1 MISVRRLA
9 REWALKILY
18 QNDVNQSVLKETLD
32 GTLDRLRKEFVKRG
46 SKAGSGSL
54 LEEEI
59 LEAFSAKAA
68 ETLPSLTPE
77 TESALNDLIK
87 HFFQDA
93 ISWKSVVMNSEVK
106 RNTFK
111 SLMEIPKTI
120 TPDSPS
126 HFFPKLPYA
135 TMNPAKLSAENA
147 IKIRKI
153 ADWLQSEL
161 PYLVLNAY
169 LKELNNVRPQDTLL
183 IEANSFINEGWSHF
197 GNELSER
204 WMKAGQTVQKQ
215 TADWLKVAGFAYS
228 LATGASRE
236 QEAID
241 KALAELAEGWSL
253 ERQAAV
259 DRNILRLAA
268 YEMLYEEKT
277 PASVAINEAVELA
290 KKYSAADSGRFVNGI
305 LGALALKL
313 SGKAVVAEEDAA
325 ENIELEFDS
334 EEAGTLV
341 ADE

>member
-1 MISVRRLA
+1 MRRLA

-18 QNDVNQSVLKETLD
+18 QNDVNQSELKETLD

-59 LEAFSAKAA
+59 LEAFTAKAA
-68 ETLPSLTPE
+68 EALPSLTPE
-77 TESALNDLIK
+77 TESALNDLLK

-93 ISWKSVVMNSEVK
+93 SIWKEVVINSEVK
-106 RNTFK
+106 RNAFK
-111 SLMEIPKTI
+111 SLSDIPKTVR
-120 TPDSPS
+120 PNSPS
-126 HFFPKLPYA
+126 HFFTTLPYSI
-135 TMNPAKLSAENA
+135 MNPAKLSTENA

-153 ADWLQSEL
+153 SEWFQSEL

-169 LKELNNVRPQDTLL
+169 SKELNNVRPQDTLL
-183 IEANSFINEGWSHF
+183 VEANSFINEGWSHF
-197 GNELSER
+197 GSDMTER
-204 WMKAGQTVQKQ
+204 WMKTCQTVQKQ
-215 TADWLKVAGFAYS
+215 TADWMKVAGFAYS
-228 LATGASRE
+228 LAMGTSRE
-236 QEAID
+236 QAAID

-290 KKYSAADSGRFVNGI
+290 KKYSAAESGRFVNGI

-313 SGKAVVAEEDAA
+313 SGKATVSEEDVAE
-325 ENIELEFDS
+325 NMELEFDS
-334 EEAGTLV
+334 EEPETLEGNV
-341 ADE
+341 

>member
-54 LEEEI
+54 LEEAI
-59 LEAFSAKAA
+59 LEAFTAKAV
-68 ETLPSLTPE
+68 ETIPSLTSE
-77 TESALNDLIK
+77 MESMLNDLLK

-93 ISWKSVVMNSEVK
+93 NIWKTVVMNSEVK

-111 SLMEIPKTI
+111 SLAEIPKAI
-120 TPDSPS
+120 NPNSPS
-126 HFFPKLPYA
+126 HFFSTLPHA
-135 TMNPAKLSAENA
+135 IMNPAKLSTENA

-153 ADWLQSEL
+153 AEWFQSEL

-169 LKELNNVRPQDTLL
+169 SKELNNARPQDTLL
-183 IEANSFINEGWSHF
+183 VEANSFINEGWSHF
-197 GNELSER
+197 GNDLAER
-204 WMKAGQTVQKQ
+204 WVKTGQTVQKQ

-236 QEAID
+236 QRAID

-290 KKYSAADSGRFVNGI
+290 KKYSAAESGRFVNGI

-313 SGKAVVAEEDAA
+313 SAKATVLEEDGA
-325 ENIELEFDS
+325 ENIELEYDS
-334 EEAGTLV
+334 EEPETLEG
-341 ADE
+341 DE